1 MASSV
6 PVGEPVHESAR
17 VPLGVTTT
25 ERTAQHIR
33 TAVDA
38 ELASAI
44 SRLQEAQQHEARHL
58 KISIDGM
65 VHMAR
70 ARVDDT
76 VESSIN
82 AQLEPAL
89 RSYVTNAPQVR
100 LLVSDVSNTLEQRV
114 EANAAA
120 VVTRLASEEVARRA
134 LCDSIEMRLQKQI
147 DSRIGSYWL
156 GLVMGVGIG
165 AVGMW
170 FARRTRND
178 SLNG

>member
-44 SRLQEAQQHEARHL
+44 SRLQEAQQHEARNL

-65 VHMAR
+65 VPMA
-70 ARVDDT
+70 D
-76 VESSIN
+76 
-82 AQLEPAL
+82 
-89 RSYVTNAPQVR
+89 
-100 LLVSDVSNTLEQRV
+100 V
-114 EANAAA
+114 EAVETDGAGVDAAA
-120 VVTRLASEEVARRA
+120 LDRALSQPRAVRRA
-134 LCDSIEMRLQKQI
+134 VRDLQGPAQ
-147 DSRIGSYWL
+147 
-156 GLVMGVGIG
+156 
-165 AVGMW
+165 
-170 FARRTRND
+170 FRRTK
-178 SLNG
+178 SLDLSDFEKKE